1 MSDLIGQEVAGFRIL
16 REIARGGMAVV
27 LEAEQVRLGRPVA
40 LKMLHPTLT
49 VDSDF
54 LRRFEREAK
63 TLARLNHENIV
74 NVIDFF
80 EHENRYFLAL
90 EFVEGETL
98 SRRLRRCARQGRFFS
113 VGEATAVAW
122 QVAQALAFAHSRG
135 IIHRDLKPDNI
146 MLTSRG
152 RAKVMDFGIARTL
165 GGSADTEA
173 GTRVGTPDYMAPEQ
187 LKGQSADARSDL
199 FSLGVILYEMISGR
213 RPYSQTDLL
222 RSDRENGPEIV
233 WDDGVLPPGNGR
245 LRPILAKLLALE
257 PERRYAT
264 ANDLLQEM
272 RQQLGVEF
280 LGDEAWTTPV
290 ITPATEVVEE
300 VRPALAEPPR
310 RLWLKRAGVLVAV
323 VLFAMGL
330 LAYHRWQQGR
340 FEEQS
345 RRLEA
350 TMANF
355 QAFMADSQGRVT
367 EAESLFL
374 RAIDVDPT
382 VAHYWR
388 DLGDFYVKYG
398 HPEKAIHLYRKT
410 LELDPSDDETARRI
424 RSLEADEAAGGATTA
439 TLPTER
445 GTRNAER

>member
-1 MSDLIGQEVAGFRIL
+1 MSDLIGQDVAGFRIL
-16 REIARGGMAVV
+16 REVARGGMGVV
-27 LEAEQVRLGRPVA
+27 FEAEQVRLGRPVA

-49 VDSDF
+49 VDGDF

-113 VGEATAVAW
+113 VGEAAAVAW
-122 QVAQALAFAHSRG
+122 QVAQALAFAHDRG

-165 GGSADTEA
+165 GGSTDTET

-213 RPYSQTDLL
+213 RPYSQSDLL
-222 RSDRENGPEIV
+222 RSDGGNGPEIV
-233 WDDGVLPPGNGR
+233 WDDSILPPGNGR
-245 LRPILAKLLALE
+245 LRPILTRLLAVE
-257 PERRYAT
+257 ADQRYAT
-264 ANDLLQEM
+264 ANDLLDDM
-272 RQQLGVEF
+272 RRQLGVEF
-280 LGDEAWTTPV
+280 LGDEAWTTPPV
-290 ITPATEVVEE
+290 APATEVAEE
-300 VRPALAEPPR
+300 GRPAIVERPR
-310 RLWLKRAGVLVAV
+310 RLWLQRAGVLAAV
-323 VLFAMGL
+323 VLFIIAL
-330 LAYHRWQQGR
+330 IAYHRWQQGR

-374 RAIDVDPT
+374 RAIDVDPS

-388 DLGDFYVKYG
+388 DLGDFYVNHG
-398 HPEKAIHLYRKT
+398 HPDKAIHYYRKT

-424 RSLEADEAAGGATTA
+424 RSLGAAEAPGGATTA
-439 TLPTER
+439 TTER
-445 GTRNAER
+445 